1 MVLLVRTEGINLAPA
16 DTTFQPTAEAQDDA
30 ELACRI
36 LVIEDERHIAR
47 LLDHILTKEGYEVEV
62 AHDAESA
69 LETIESFRPH
79 ALLLDIG
86 LPGISG
92 LDFLR
97 QIRLDSRWARLVVL
111 VLSAHWFEHDD
122 PSIADA
128 GATAQCPKP
137 IAPSK
142 LLRKLREC
150 GISPSLVD
158 SRLSVREI

>member
-1 MVLLVRTEGINLAPA
+1 MGTEKGNDLERPR
-16 DTTFQPTAEAQDDA
+16 
-30 ELACRI
+30 RI
-36 LVIEDERHIAR
+36 LVVEDERHIAR
-47 LLDHILTKEGYEVEV
+47 LLDHVLSKEGYDV
-62 AHDAESA
+62 AVVHDGETA
-69 LETIESFRPH
+69 LETIGVHQPD

-97 QIRLDSRWARLVVL
+97 QIRQNARWRDLVVI
-111 VLSAHWFEHDD
+111 VLSAHWFEYDD

-150 GISPSLVD
+150 GISPLTVSSPAEAL
-158 SRLSVREI
+158 

>member
-1 MVLLVRTEGINLAPA
+1 MSLADASFHAEEGNNAERPCRVLVL
-16 DTTFQPTAEAQDDA
+16 
-30 ELACRI
+30 
-36 LVIEDERHIAR
+36 EDERHIAR
-47 LLDHILTKEGYEVEV
+47 LLNHVLSKEGYEVEV

-69 LETIESFRPH
+69 LETIASFAPD

-92 LDFLR
+92 LEFLR
-97 QIRLDSRWARLVVL
+97 QIRRDSRWAKLVVI

-150 GISPSLVD
+150 GMSPSLAEAPVE
-158 SRLSVREI
+158 V

>member
-1 MVLLVRTEGINLAPA
+1 MTERASRVLV
-16 DTTFQPTAEAQDDA
+16 
-30 ELACRI
+30 
-36 LVIEDERHIAR
+36 VEDERHIAR
-47 LLDHILTKEGYEVEV
+47 LLDHILKKEGYDV
-62 AHDAESA
+62 AVTYDAETA
-69 LETIESFRPH
+69 LKTIGDFKPD

-97 QIRLDSRWARLVVL
+97 QIRLEDRWAGLVAI

-122 PSIADA
+122 PSISDA

-142 LLRKLREC
+142 LLRKLKEC
-150 GISPSLVD
+150 GIPPVSAETTIVS
-158 SRLSVREI
+158 

>member
-1 MVLLVRTEGINLAPA
+1 MLLLVRTDELILYRA
-16 DTTFQPTAEAQDDA
+16 DTNFEPRAENDP
-30 ELACRI
+30 ERACRV
-36 LVIEDERHIAR
+36 LVVEDERHIAR

-69 LETIESFRPH
+69 LEIIGSFGPD

-97 QIRLDSRWARLVVL
+97 QIRRDHRWAKLVVL
-111 VLSAHWFEHDD
+111 VLSAHWFQHDD

-150 GISPSLVD
+150 GISPSAVESQLV
-158 SRLSVREI
+158 V

>member
-1 MVLLVRTEGINLAPA
+1 MV
-16 DTTFQPTAEAQDDA
+16 
-30 ELACRI
+30 
-36 LVIEDERHIAR
+36 EDERHIAR
-47 LLDHILTKEGYEVEV
+47 LLDHVLSKEGYDV
-62 AHDAESA
+62 AVVHDGESA
-69 LETIESFRPH
+69 LKAIEVHQPD

-97 QIRLDSRWARLVVL
+97 QIRSRRRWRDLVVI

-150 GISPSLVD
+150 GMLPRLAFSPAGPHEHQSC
-158 SRLSVREI
+158 RPF

>member
-1 MVLLVRTEGINLAPA
+1 LYPAETIFEFSASNDSERACKVLV
-16 DTTFQPTAEAQDDA
+16 
-30 ELACRI
+30 
-36 LVIEDERHIAR
+36 VEDERHIAR
-47 LLDHILTKEGYEVEV
+47 LLDHFLTKEGYEVEV

-69 LETIESFRPH
+69 LGTIESFEPD

-97 QIRLDSRWARLVVL
+97 QIRQDSRWAKLVVL

-150 GISPSLVD
+150 GISPSFAEPPLV
-158 SRLSVREI
+158 V

>member
-1 MVLLVRTEGINLAPA
+1 MPDTYRTSFSAAKSVKERAS
-16 DTTFQPTAEAQDDA
+16 
-30 ELACRI
+30 RI
-36 LVIEDERHIAR
+36 LVVEDERHIAR
-47 LLDHILTKEGYEVEV
+47 LLDHILKKEGYDVT
-62 AHDAESA
+62 ATHDAETA
-69 LETIESFRPH
+69 LETIAAFNPD
-79 ALLLDIG
+79 AVLLDIG

-97 QIRLDSRWARLVVL
+97 QIRLEDRWAGLVVI

-142 LLRKLREC
+142 LLRKLKEC
-150 GISPSLVD
+150 GVPPFSAETTIVS
-158 SRLSVREI
+158 

>member
-1 MVLLVRTEGINLAPA
+1 LFPANASFNPPESQNPERATRVLVL
-16 DTTFQPTAEAQDDA
+16 
-30 ELACRI
+30 
-36 LVIEDERHIAR
+36 EDERHIAR
-47 LLDHILTKEGYEVEV
+47 LLDHVLSKEGYDV
-62 AHDAESA
+62 AVSHDAESA
-69 LETIESFRPH
+69 LETIASFEPD

-92 LDFLR
+92 LEFLR
-97 QIRLDSRWARLVVL
+97 RIRQNGRWAKLVVI

-122 PSIADA
+122 PSITDA

-150 GISPSLVD
+150 GLTPWLLEAPAIV
-158 SRLSVREI
+158 

>member
-1 MVLLVRTEGINLAPA
+1 LSPA
-16 DTTFQPTAEAQDDA
+16 DTSFNPKAESDPDR
-30 ELACRI
+30 ACRI
-36 LVIEDERHIAR
+36 LVVEDERHIAR

-69 LETIESFRPH
+69 VETIATFEPD

-97 QIRLDSRWARLVVL
+97 QIRLDGRWAKLVVL

-150 GISPSLVD
+150 GISPSVAYSPLVVSQGD
-158 SRLSVREI
+158 ERVPYAATKQA

>member
-1 MVLLVRTEGINLAPA
+1 LYPA
-16 DTTFQPTAEAQDDA
+16 NTTFEPRAENDR
-30 ELACRI
+30 ERACRV
-36 LVIEDERHIAR
+36 LVVEDERHIAR
-47 LLDHILTKEGYEVEV
+47 LLDHFLTKEGYEVEV

-69 LETIESFRPH
+69 LETIESFGPD

-97 QIRLDSRWARLVVL
+97 QIRQDSRWAKLVVL

-150 GISPSLVD
+150 GISPSAAESPLV
-158 SRLSVREI
+158 V

>member
-1 MVLLVRTEGINLAPA
+1 MSPA
-16 DTTFQPTAEAQDDA
+16 DTTLQPRAENDA
-30 ELACRI
+30 ERACRV
-36 LVIEDERHIAR
+36 LVVEDERHIAR

-69 LETIESFRPH
+69 LETIESFEPD

-97 QIRLDSRWARLVVL
+97 QIRLDSRWARLAVL

-150 GISPSLVD
+150 GMSPSVTELPLV
-158 SRLSVREI
+158 V

>member
-1 MVLLVRTEGINLAPA
+1 LSPA
-16 DTTFQPTAEAQDDA
+16 DSSFDRTSENDPER
-30 ELACRI
+30 ACRI

-69 LETIESFRPH
+69 LETIESFEPD

-97 QIRLDSRWARLVVL
+97 QIRLDTRWASLVVL

-150 GISPSLVD
+150 GISPFVADAPLV
-158 SRLSVREI
+158 V

>member
-1 MVLLVRTEGINLAPA
+1 MSPPDTSFNHRA
-16 DTTFQPTAEAQDDA
+16 DNDA
-30 ELACRI
+30 ERACRI
-36 LVIEDERHIAR
+36 LVVEDERHIAR
-47 LLDHILTKEGYEVEV
+47 LLDHILAKEGYEVEV

-69 LETIESFRPH
+69 IDTIESFEPD
-79 ALLLDIG
+79 AMLLDIG

-97 QIRLDSRWARLVVL
+97 KIRLDGRWARLVVL

-122 PSIADA
+122 PSIVDA

-150 GISPSLVD
+150 GISPSMAGSAVNSQLAV
-158 SRLSVREI
+158 

>member
-1 MVLLVRTEGINLAPA
+1 MLIT
-16 DTTFQPTAEAQDDA
+16 DA
-30 ELACRI
+30 IFIPEEKTSLERPCRV

-47 LLDHILTKEGYEVEV
+47 LLNHVLSKEGYDVAV

-69 LETIESFRPH
+69 LETIASYEPE
-79 ALLLDIG
+79 AILLDIG

-97 QIRLDSRWARLVVL
+97 QIRHEGRWERVVVI

-150 GISPSLVD
+150 GISPLVAA
-158 SRLSVREI
+158 SPVVV